1 MKYHHHSTHKLLAR
15 SKELWVTDGVIVVG
29 SDDVEAQPFGRF
41 VGHLHSV
48 LQDGDGEG
56 GGGVAGQPQSEVRV
70 CLLWVQIL
78 EVTKHIENNCMP
90 AYTTHTHTYAHNFI
104 STHTHTYF
112 ISTHT
117 HNFIST
123 HTRTQLHSHSGILHE
138 TDTRNGHSTSI
149 MVPCHHALTHLFHFM
164 AGYL

>member
-104 STHTHTYF
+104 STHTHTHTSYPH
-112 ISTHT
+112 THIT
-117 HNFIST
+117 SFPHTHAHNFIHIQGSYMKL
-123 HTRTQLHSHSGILHE
+123 TQGMDIQHPSWFPA
-138 TDTRNGHSTSI
+138 I
-149 MVPCHHALTHLFHFM
+149 MH
-164 AGYL
+164 